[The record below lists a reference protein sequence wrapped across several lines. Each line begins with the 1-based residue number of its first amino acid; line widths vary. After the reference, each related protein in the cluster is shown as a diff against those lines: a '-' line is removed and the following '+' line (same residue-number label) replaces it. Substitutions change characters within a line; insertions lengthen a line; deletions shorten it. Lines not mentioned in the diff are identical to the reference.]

1 MIIKKRPII
10 TWLLNSDIPGFQK
23 GITLVMP
30 KNFANYGVLNDEL
43 KRLSDIR
50 TLKPNWGLPELVMPS
65 FEKVMEKSIP
75 AFEKIM
81 PDLLKEF
88 SETAECGI
96 LLCRKDETLVY
107 GFGESQLN
115 LWFFSEQNGHSRFH
129 FAAEYEFLDRQPKL
143 LIPYSILCDDNLLTG
158 TIQNRINEIGNR
170 LRFIAIYVAAKKYV
184 KVEPIIIPQGV
195 YTAVEGTPLEYVE
208 KKKVINQTGQE
219 VIVMDSKWFKKI
231 INDNDIPVRGYFR
244 KQNKKNTE
252 GEWYK
257 EIIVVPPCI
266 RHGYHRNA
274 RIEDSKS
281 DQSEIENTDST
292 T

>member
-1 MIIKKRPII
+1 M
-10 TWLLNSDIPGFQK
+10 
-23 GITLVMP
+23 
-30 KNFANYGVLNDEL
+30 
-43 KRLSDIR
+43 
-50 TLKPNWGLPELVMPS
+50 
-65 FEKVMEKSIP
+65 
-75 AFEKIM
+75 
-81 PDLLKEF
+81 
-88 SETAECGI
+88 
-96 LLCRKDETLVY
+96 
-107 GFGESQLN
+107 
-115 LWFFSEQNGHSRFH
+115 
-129 FAAEYEFLDRQPKL
+129 
-143 LIPYSILCDDNLLTG
+143 
-158 TIQNRINEIGNR
+158 
-170 LRFIAIYVAAKKYV
+170 
-184 KVEPIIIPQGV
+184 EPIIIPQGV

-257 EIIVVPPCI
+257 EIIFVPPCI